1 MQSLQWT
8 CVLSLLLWVGVGNAE
23 CVFPDENGNLPK
35 QHIVVIDR
43 IPVHLSAAICSN
55 TTISVAGT
63 TVPVTNAPTVL
74 LTDFIVEN
82 TITLTSTL
90 SPITPFSGLFTTIT
104 RGVPQGSSTS
114 TITLDPQDGSDI
126 GTQIVL
132 QPLPSDWQGP
142 FNPIQ
147 TRLIIPWGVP
157 TTPSVYDS
165 GPSAPGLGGETAFPR
180 SLIVITAPWTGSVT
194 NTVLLPPRRS
204 DEVGTRILLTP
215 ASEPFTGSLTAV
227 TQPWTGM
234 VPTTI
239 TLPARG
245 TDTIG
250 TELVLTPIDAST
262 PTDPPLARSFTTMT
276 GVWTGT
282 ALSTVELPPAGGD
295 DSIGTRILLR
305 PTTEGGESDPA
316 PSPRLFIDITGTGT
330 GTDPTTITIPPAGTG
345 TLTIATR
352 LILNP
357 ATTPGSAG
365 ITGSSNRPLDPFG
378 RLFIPPETG
387 TDDRFITITS
397 TTTPGGPIN
406 PAELVDVDSSSVSSS
421 SGLTSGPVGNNILT
435 SPDGGSSTDPVPDIT
450 STLFTQPALL
460 TSDLDVPATSTTT
473 GPGLPRLLL
482 TTTSSAPATSDS
494 DPPIGPVEFPDDEV
508 VTDLSSSVTDN
519 SSAVTSTTITTTTT
533 TPLARMLDTSTD
545 PVSSTGAASTTTTT
559 TTSSGPSDDP
569 NNNSLLDPSSGV
581 ASTSTTT
588 PGVFPNSFTST
599 TSGGADPASLISSI
613 QSTGSQSSGPS
624 VPPSSTGATTSTVP
638 DVLPDTLRTQS
649 STDTTS
655 AATVP
660 VSSAS
665 STVQDPLSSGV
676 SSSTGLLPNSLLT
689 TSTAESSAIPTS
701 ASQASSSTDI
711 SASTSAFP
719 NSLLTT
725 STAET
730 SAIQTSASQ
739 ASSSLDISTSTSLL
753 PNSLLTTSSTE
764 TCLDFHGSVTIV
776 FRVHQRASKLARLN
790 IRD

>member
-1 MQSLQWT
+1 MQSLLWT

-90 SPITPFSGLFTTIT
+90 SPITPFNGLFTTIT

-114 TITLDPQDGSDI
+114 TITLDPQDGSDL

-147 TRLIIPWGVP
+147 TRLIIPWGVS

-250 TELVLTPIDAST
+250 TELVLTPIDPSA

-282 ALSTVELPPAGGD
+282 ALSTVDLPPAGGD

-330 GTDPTTITIPPAGTG
+330 GTDPTTITIPPAETG

-397 TTTPGGPIN
+397 TTTGADPTTLTLLPTEIGGTGTVIVFDTLTVTVTAPTGGLGLQTLLPTSGGSVVSTTTPGGPIN
-406 PAELVDVDSSSVSSS
+406 PAELVDGDSSAVSSS

-435 SPDGGSSTDPVPDIT
+435 SPEGGSGTNPVPDIT
-450 STLFTQPALL
+450 STPFTQPALL
-460 TSDLDVPATSTTT
+460 TSDPDVPATSTTT
-473 GPGLPRLLL
+473 DPGLPRLLL

-494 DPPIGPVEFPDDEV
+494 DPPIEPFEFPDDEV
-508 VTDLSSSVTDN
+508 VTDLSSSHRSRFDN
-519 SSAVTSTTITTTTT
+519 
-533 TPLARMLDTSTD
+533 
-545 PVSSTGAASTTTTT
+545 
-559 TTSSGPSDDP
+559 
-569 NNNSLLDPSSGV
+569 NNNSHYFKW
-581 ASTSTTT
+581 T
-588 PGVFPNSFTST
+588 
-599 TSGGADPASLISSI
+599 
-613 QSTGSQSSGPS
+613 
-624 VPPSSTGATTSTVP
+624 
-638 DVLPDTLRTQS
+638 
-649 STDTTS
+649 
-655 AATVP
+655 
-660 VSSAS
+660 
-665 STVQDPLSSGV
+665 
-676 SSSTGLLPNSLLT
+676 
-689 TSTAESSAIPTS
+689 
-701 ASQASSSTDI
+701 
-711 SASTSAFP
+711 
-719 NSLLTT
+719 
-725 STAET
+725 
-730 SAIQTSASQ
+730 
-739 ASSSLDISTSTSLL
+739 
-753 PNSLLTTSSTE
+753 
-764 TCLDFHGSVTIV
+764 
-776 FRVHQRASKLARLN
+776 FRRPE
-790 IRD
+790 

>member
-1 MQSLQWT
+1 MQSLLWT

-90 SPITPFSGLFTTIT
+90 LA
-104 RGVPQGSSTS
+104 R
-114 TITLDPQDGSDI
+114 
-126 GTQIVL
+126 
-132 QPLPSDWQGP
+132 
-142 FNPIQ
+142 PIQ
-147 TRLIIPWGVP
+147 PHTDALDHPLGVS

-250 TELVLTPIDAST
+250 TELVLTPIDPSA

-282 ALSTVELPPAGGD
+282 ALSTVDLPPAGGD

-330 GTDPTTITIPPAGTG
+330 GTDPTTITIPPAETG

-397 TTTPGGPIN
+397 TTTGADPTTLTLLPTEIGGTGTAIVFDTLTVTVTAPTGGLGLQTLLPTSGGSVVSTTTPGGPIN
-406 PAELVDVDSSSVSSS
+406 PAELVDGDSSAVSSS

-435 SPDGGSSTDPVPDIT
+435 SPEGGSGTNPVPDVT
-450 STLFTQPALL
+450 STPFTQPALL

-473 GPGLPRLLL
+473 DPGLPRLLL

-494 DPPIGPVEFPDDEV
+494 DPPIEPFEFPDDEV
-508 VTDLSSSVTDN
+508 HRSRFD
-519 SSAVTSTTITTTTT
+519 
-533 TPLARMLDTSTD
+533 
-545 PVSSTGAASTTTTT
+545 
-559 TTSSGPSDDP
+559 
-569 NNNSLLDPSSGV
+569 NNNSHYFKW
-581 ASTSTTT
+581 T
-588 PGVFPNSFTST
+588 
-599 TSGGADPASLISSI
+599 
-613 QSTGSQSSGPS
+613 
-624 VPPSSTGATTSTVP
+624 
-638 DVLPDTLRTQS
+638 
-649 STDTTS
+649 
-655 AATVP
+655 
-660 VSSAS
+660 
-665 STVQDPLSSGV
+665 
-676 SSSTGLLPNSLLT
+676 
-689 TSTAESSAIPTS
+689 
-701 ASQASSSTDI
+701 
-711 SASTSAFP
+711 
-719 NSLLTT
+719 
-725 STAET
+725 
-730 SAIQTSASQ
+730 
-739 ASSSLDISTSTSLL
+739 
-753 PNSLLTTSSTE
+753 
-764 TCLDFHGSVTIV
+764 
-776 FRVHQRASKLARLN
+776 FRRPE
-790 IRD
+790 